1 LREKYERSLTS
12 GKGKLLFEIERMS
25 FASMEYHPKL
35 TYSGVLVKYGELLDI
50 PAHTQPVTLLEGN
63 TPLIPM
69 PRLAQKLGG
78 GFELWVKFEGMNPTG
93 SFKDRGMTVAISE
106 AVGRGVQAVI
116 CASTGNTAA
125 SAAAYAARAGR
136 RAVVIIPQ
144 GKVAA
149 GKLAGAV
156 AYGAEVIQIDGSFD
170 DALNLVLEISQHYP
184 IALVNSL
191 NPYRLE
197 GQKTAAFEICDVLGN
212 APDWL
217 CLPVGNAGNI
227 TSYWMGFKQ
236 YQELRQTGLPRI
248 LGVQAAGSAP
258 LVLGYPVE
266 HPETVATAIR
276 IGKPA
281 RGEQALQ
288 AAEESNGRIMA
299 VSDDEILAMQR
310 QLAASGVWVEPASAA
325 GLAGL
330 KHELLAGRLN
340 LKGQRVV
347 AVCTGHGLKDP
358 DIIVKQ
364 FTAPKVLPAELS
376 ALEDAVM
383 GEGRK

>member
-1 LREKYERSLTS
+1 VNY
-12 GKGKLLFEIERMS
+12 
-25 FASMEYHPKL
+25 A
-35 TYSGVLVKYGELLDI
+35 GVLSRYGSLLDI
-50 PAHTQPVTLLEGN
+50 PDYTIPITLLEGN

-69 PRLAQKLGG
+69 PRFAASLGG
-78 GFELWVKFEGMNPTG
+78 DFDLYVKFEGMNPTG

-106 AVGRGVQAVI
+106 AVGRGAKAVI

-125 SAAAYAARAGR
+125 SAAAYAARAGL

-156 AYGAEVIQIDGSFD
+156 AYGAEVIQIEGSFD
-170 DALNLVLEISQHYP
+170 DALNLVVEISKNHP

-197 GQKTAAFEICDVLGN
+197 GQKTAAFEICDLLGN

-227 TSYWMGFKQ
+227 TSYWMGFRQ
-236 YQELRQTGLPRI
+236 YDRLYGMGLPQI

-258 LVLGYPVE
+258 LVLGHPVE
-266 HPETVATAIR
+266 HPETIATAIR

-281 RGEQALQ
+281 RAEEALA
-288 AAEESNGRIMA
+288 AAEESKGRIIA
-299 VSDDEILAMQR
+299 VTDEQILAAQKL
-310 QLAASGVWVEPASAA
+310 LAANGVWVEPASAA
-325 GLAGL
+325 GIAGMI
-330 KHELLAGRLN
+330 HELQAGRLK
-340 LKGQRVV
+340 LAGCKVV
-347 AVCTGHGLKDP
+347 AVCTGHGMKDP
-358 DIIVKQ
+358 DIIVRGMVNP
-364 FTAPKVLPAELS
+364 TVLPNRY
-376 ALEDAVM
+376 DAIEKEIT
-383 GEGRK
+383 GQK